1 MTMER
6 GKAQGKMEVL
16 LRIMGLELHITNS
29 NRHQELPLVEV
40 AGHKRSK
47 RILEGPQVRQLLLR
61 RISCSVRS
69 LIIVRTQAL
78 TGGKK
83 LVITVGQ
90 FHKMFNQG

>member
-16 LRIMGLELHITNS
+16 LRIMELELLITNS

-40 AGHKRSK
+40 VGHKRSK

-61 RISCSVRS
+61 RIFFSVRS
-69 LIIVRTQAL
+69 LIIVRSQAL

-90 FHKMFNQG
+90 FHKMSNRG